1 MIELLKKHKYK
12 IIAAVCALAVLTG
25 AFLAGGSLGD
35 NTPAV
40 VKSSTS
46 DVAVVTE
53 NTTDFQ
59 SITESTSETESPTK
73 ATENNKSKQ
82 STTAP
87 TSSAQAKAE
96 QSAVSNQN
104 SNPIAKSSSSSSST
118 SSKTS
123 SQTSQSSS
131 NTTQDKYKTDPV
143 PEGKPEPVEPQEQ
156 EITDNT
162 LKCTFSISC
171 ATVLDNMNILDKS
184 KKEIIPDDGWIL
196 KPVTVTFNEGESV
209 FDVLKQVCKENKIQ
223 LEFSM
228 TPIYN
233 SAYIEGINNLYEF
246 DCGSLSGWMYEV
258 NDWFPNY
265 GCSRY
270 EVKNGDVIEW
280 QYTCSLGA
288 DIGGNY
294 SVGE

>member
-25 AFLAGGSLGD
+25 AFFVGGSLG
-35 NTPAV
+35 NNAPAV
-40 VKSSTS
+40 VKSSTA
-46 DVAVVTE
+46 DVAVSAE
-53 NTTDFQ
+53 NTTVSQ
-59 SITESTSETESPTK
+59 STNESTAPTENHTK
-73 ATENNKSKQ
+73 ATEKNKSEQKA
-82 STTAP
+82 TAP
-87 TSSAQAKAE
+87 TSTSQTKSE
-96 QSAVSNQN
+96 QSAVSNQT
-104 SNPIAKSSSSSSST
+104 SKSSSSSSST

-123 SQTSQSSS
+123 SKNSQSST
-131 NTTQDKYKTDPV
+131 NTKQDKYKTDPV
-143 PEGKPEPVEPQEQ
+143 PEGKPQPVEPQEQ
-156 EITDNT
+156 EIVDNT

-171 ATVLDNMNILDKS
+171 ATVLDNMDILDKS

-209 FDVLKQVCKENKIQ
+209 FDVLKQVCKDNKVQ
-223 LEFSM
+223 LEFSF

-280 QYTCSLGA
+280 QYTCDLGG
-288 DIGGNY
+288 DIGGYY

>member
-1 MIELLKKHKYK
+1 MIELIKKHKYK

-35 NTPAV
+35 NAPAV
-40 VKSSTS
+40 VKSSTA
-46 DVAVVTE
+46 DVAVKAEKATAL
-53 NTTDFQ
+53 Q
-59 SITESTSETESPTK
+59 SIDETTALTESPTK
-73 ATENNKSKQ
+73 ATGKNKSEQKA
-82 STTAP
+82 TVP
-87 TSSAQAKAE
+87 TSALQAKIE
-96 QSAVSNQN
+96 QSAVSNQT
-104 SNPIAKSSSSSSST
+104 SKSSSSSSST
-118 SSKTS
+118 SSKS
-123 SQTSQSSS
+123 SSKSTQSSAS
-131 NTTQDKYKTDPV
+131 TNKTDPI
-143 PEGKPEPVEPQEQ
+143 PEGKPQPVEPQEQ
-156 EITDNT
+156 EIVDNT
-162 LKCTFSISC
+162 LKCSFSISC
-171 ATVLDNMNILDKS
+171 ATVLDNMDILDKS

-196 KPVTVTFNEGESV
+196 KPVTVNFNEGESV
-209 FDVLKQVCKENKIQ
+209 FDVLKQVCRDNKIQ
-223 LEFSM
+223 LEFSF

>member
-1 MIELLKKHKYK
+1 MIEFFKKHKYK

-35 NTPAV
+35 NAPAV

-46 DVAVVTE
+46 DVAVLAE
-53 NTTDFQ
+53 NTTVSQ
-59 SITESTSETESPTK
+59 STNESIAPTENHTK
-73 ATENNKSKQ
+73 ATEKNKSEQKA
-82 STTAP
+82 TVP
-87 TSSAQAKAE
+87 TSALQAKIE
-96 QSAVSNQN
+96 QSAVSNQT
-104 SNPIAKSSSSSSST
+104 SKSSSSSSST
-118 SSKTS
+118 SSKS
-123 SQTSQSSS
+123 SSKSTQSSAS
-131 NTTQDKYKTDPV
+131 TKQDKYKTDPI
-143 PEGKPEPVEPQEQ
+143 PEGKPQPVEPQEQ
-156 EITDNT
+156 EIVDNT
-162 LKCTFSISC
+162 LKCSFSISC
-171 ATVLDNMNILDKS
+171 ATVLDNMDILDKS

-196 KPVTVTFNEGESV
+196 KPVTVNFNEGESV
-209 FDVLKQVCKENKIQ
+209 FDVLKQVCRDNKIQ
-223 LEFSM
+223 LEFSF

>member
-25 AFLAGGSLGD
+25 AFLAGARIGD
-35 NTPAV
+35 IAPAN
-40 VKSSTS
+40 VKSSTA
-46 DVAVVTE
+46 DVAALTE
-53 NTTDFQ
+53 NTTVSQ
-59 SITESTSETESPTK
+59 STSDGIAPTVSSTK
-73 ATENNKSKQ
+73 ATEKNKSEQK
-82 STTAP
+82 TTVP
-87 TSSAQAKAE
+87 TIVSQAKSE
-96 QSAVSNQN
+96 QPAISNQSSIL
-104 SNPIAKSSSSSSST
+104 SNPSSDV

-123 SQTSQSSS
+123 SKSTQSSTS
-131 NTTQDKYKTDPV
+131 TKQDKYKTDPV
-143 PEGKPEPVEPQEQ
+143 PEGKPQPVEPQDKEV
-156 EITDNT
+156 TDNT
-162 LKCTFSISC
+162 LKCTISISC
-171 ATVLDNMNILDKS
+171 ATVLDNMDMLDKS
-184 KKEIIPDDGWIL
+184 KKEIIPDDGWVL

-209 FDVLKQVCKENKIQ
+209 FDVLKQACKDNKIH
-223 LEFSM
+223 LEFSF

-280 QYTCSLGA
+280 QYTCNLGE
-288 DIGGNY
+288 DVGGSY
-294 SVGE
+294 TLGE

>member
-25 AFLAGGSLGD
+25 AFFAGGSLGD
-35 NTPAV
+35 NAPAV
-40 VKSSTS
+40 VKSSTA
-46 DVAVVTE
+46 DVAVKAEKATAL
-53 NTTDFQ
+53 Q
-59 SITESTSETESPTK
+59 SIDETTAPTESPTK
-73 ATENNKSKQ
+73 ATGKNKPEQK
-82 STTAP
+82 TTDP
-87 TSSAQAKAE
+87 TNTSQTKKE
-96 QSAVSNQN
+96 QPAVSNQTN
-104 SNPIAKSSSSSSST
+104 KSSSQSSKPNTQGGQSST
-118 SSKTS
+118 FKK
-123 SQTSQSSS
+123 
-131 NTTQDKYKTDPV
+131 QDKYKTDPI
-143 PEGKPEPVEPQEQ
+143 PEGKPQPVEPQEQ
-156 EITDNT
+156 EIVDNT

-171 ATVLDNMNILDKS
+171 ATVLDNMDKLHKS
-184 KKEIIPDDGWIL
+184 KKEIIPDDGWTL

-209 FDVLKQVCKENKIQ
+209 FDVLKQVCKDNKIQ
-223 LEFSM
+223 LEFSF

-246 DCGSLSGWMYEV
+246 DCGSLSGWTYKV

-280 QYTCSLGA
+280 HFTCNNGA
-288 DIGGNY
+288 DVGKKY

>member
-12 IIAAVCALAVLTG
+12 IIAALCVFAILTG
-25 AFLAGGSLGD
+25 AFFAGGSLGD
-35 NTPAV
+35 IAPAV
-40 VKSSTS
+40 VKSSTA
-46 DVAVVTE
+46 DVAVSAE
-53 NTTDFQ
+53 NTTVSQ
-59 SITESTSETESPTK
+59 STNESTAPTESPTK
-73 ATENNKSKQ
+73 ATGKNKPEQKA
-82 STTAP
+82 TAP
-87 TSSAQAKAE
+87 TSTSKTKSE
-96 QSAVSNQN
+96 QSDVSNQT
-104 SNPIAKSSSSSSST
+104 SKLSSSSSST

-123 SQTSQSSS
+123 SKSSQSSTS
-131 NTTQDKYKTDPV
+131 TKQDKYKTDPI
-143 PEGKPEPVEPQEQ
+143 PEGKPQPVEPQEQ
-156 EITDNT
+156 EIIDNT

-171 ATVLDNMNILDKS
+171 ATVLDNMDILDKS

-209 FDVLKQVCKENKIQ
+209 FDVLKQVCKDNKVQ
-223 LEFSM
+223 LEFSF

-280 QYTCSLGA
+280 QYTCDLGG
-288 DIGGNY
+288 DIGGYY

>member
-1 MIELLKKHKYK
+1 MIEFLKKHKYK

-25 AFLAGGSLGD
+25 AFLAGGSLGE
-35 NTPAV
+35 NAPAV
-40 VKSSTS
+40 AKSSTS
-46 DVAVVTE
+46 DIAIV
-53 NTTDFQ
+53 
-59 SITESTSETESPTK
+59 TESTTVSQSKKESTSPTENPTK
-73 ATENNKSKQ
+73 ATEKNKSEK

-87 TSSAQAKAE
+87 TSATQVKSE
-96 QSAVSNQN
+96 QSAVSNQT
-104 SNPIAKSSSSSSST
+104 SKSSASSSST
-118 SSKTS
+118 SSKSSSQNSQSTS
-123 SQTSQSSS
+123 SAK
-131 NTTQDKYKTDPV
+131 QDKYKTDPV

-280 QYTCSLGA
+280 QYTCDLGG
-288 DIGGNY
+288 DIGGYY

>member
-35 NTPAV
+35 NVPDA
-40 VKSSTS
+40 VKSPTS
-46 DVAVVTE
+46 DVAVLAE
-53 NTTDFQ
+53 NTTVLQ
-59 SITESTSETESPTK
+59 STNESTSPTASPTK
-73 ATENNKSKQ
+73 VTEKSKSEQ
-82 STTAP
+82 STTVP
-87 TSSAQAKAE
+87 TSTSKTKSE
-96 QSAVSNQN
+96 QLSVSNQT
-104 SNPIAKSSSSSSST
+104 SKSSSYSST
-118 SSKTS
+118 SSKPST
-123 SQTSQSSS
+123 QNSQSSTS
-131 NTTQDKYKTDPV
+131 SKHDKYKTDPI
-143 PEGKPEPVEPQEQ
+143 PEGKPQPVEPQEQ
-156 EITDNT
+156 EIVDNT

-171 ATVLDNMNILDKS
+171 ATVLNNMDKLHKS

-209 FDVLKQVCKENKIQ
+209 FDVLKQVCKDNKIQ
-223 LEFSM
+223 LEFSF

-246 DCGSLSGWMYEV
+246 DCGSISGWTYKV

-270 EVKNGDVIEW
+270 EVKNGDVIELHF
-280 QYTCSLGA
+280 TCNNGA
-288 DIGGNY
+288 DVGKNYAIG
-294 SVGE
+294 E

>member
-25 AFLAGGSLGD
+25 AFFAGGSLGD
-35 NTPAV
+35 NAPAV
-40 VKSSTS
+40 VKSSTA
-46 DVAVVTE
+46 DVAVKAEKATAL
-53 NTTDFQ
+53 Q
-59 SITESTSETESPTK
+59 SIDETTAPTESPTK
-73 ATENNKSKQ
+73 ATGKNKPEQKA
-82 STTAP
+82 TPP
-87 TSSAQAKAE
+87 TNTSQTKKE
-96 QSAVSNQN
+96 QSAVSNQTN
-104 SNPIAKSSSSSSST
+104 KSSSQSSKPNTQGGQSST
-118 SSKTS
+118 FKK
-123 SQTSQSSS
+123 
-131 NTTQDKYKTDPV
+131 QDKYKTDPI
-143 PEGKPEPVEPQEQ
+143 PEGKPQPVEPQEQ
-156 EITDNT
+156 EIVDNT

-171 ATVLDNMNILDKS
+171 ATVLDNMDKLDKS

-209 FDVLKQVCKENKIQ
+209 FDVLKQVCKDNKIQ
-223 LEFSM
+223 LEFSF

-246 DCGSLSGWMYEV
+246 DCGSLSGWTYKV

-280 QYTCSLGA
+280 HFTCNNGA
-288 DIGGNY
+288 DVGKKY

>member
-1 MIELLKKHKYK
+1 MIELIKKHKYK

-35 NTPAV
+35 NAPAV
-40 VKSSTS
+40 VKSSTA
-46 DVAVVTE
+46 DVAVKAEKATAL
-53 NTTDFQ
+53 Q
-59 SITESTSETESPTK
+59 SIDETTALTESPTK
-73 ATENNKSKQ
+73 ATGKNKSEQKA
-82 STTAP
+82 TAP
-87 TSSAQAKAE
+87 TSTSQTKSE
-96 QSAVSNQN
+96 QSAASNQT
-104 SNPIAKSSSSSSST
+104 SKSSST

-123 SQTSQSSS
+123 SKSSQLST
-131 NTTQDKYKTDPV
+131 NTKQDKYKTDPI
-143 PEGKPEPVEPQEQ
+143 PEGKPQPVEPQEQ
-156 EITDNT
+156 EIVDNT
-162 LKCTFSISC
+162 LKCSFSISC
-171 ATVLDNMNILDKS
+171 ATVLDNMDILDKS

-196 KPVTVTFNEGESV
+196 KPVTVNFNEGESV
-209 FDVLKQVCKENKIQ
+209 FDVLKQVCRDNKIQ
-223 LEFSM
+223 LEFSF

-280 QYTCSLGA
+280 QYTCDLGG
-288 DIGGNY
+288 DIGGYY

>member
-35 NTPAV
+35 NAPAV
-40 VKSSTS
+40 VKSSTA
-46 DVAVVTE
+46 DVAVLAE
-53 NTTDFQ
+53 NTTALQ
-59 SITESTSETESPTK
+59 STNESTAQTEKHTK
-73 ATENNKSKQ
+73 ATEKNKSEQKVTATT
-82 STTAP
+82 STSQT
-87 TSSAQAKAE
+87 KKE
-96 QSAVSNQN
+96 QSAVSNQTG
-104 SNPIAKSSSSSSST
+104 KST
-118 SSKTS
+118 SIS
-123 SQTSQSSS
+123 SQSSKPS
-131 NTTQDKYKTDPV
+131 TQSSQISTVKTQDKYKTDPV
-143 PEGKPEPVEPQEQ
+143 PEGKPQPVEPQEQ
-156 EITDNT
+156 EIVDNT
-162 LKCTFSISC
+162 LKCSFSISC
-171 ATVLDNMNILDKS
+171 ATVLDNMDKLDKS
-184 KKEIIPDDGWIL
+184 KNEIIPDDGWIL

-209 FDVLKQVCKENKIQ
+209 FDVLKQVCKDNKIQ
-223 LEFSM
+223 LEFSF

-270 EVKNGDVIEW
+270 EVKNSDVIEW
-280 QYTCSLGA
+280 HYTCNLGE
-288 DIGGNY
+288 DVGGHY

>member
-12 IIAAVCALAVLTG
+12 IIAAVCALAILTG

-35 NTPAV
+35 NVPDA

-46 DVAVVTE
+46 DVAVLAE
-53 NTTDFQ
+53 NTTVLQ
-59 SITESTSETESPTK
+59 STNESTSPTASPTK
-73 ATENNKSKQ
+73 ATEKSKSEQ
-82 STTAP
+82 STTVP
-87 TSSAQAKAE
+87 TSTPKTKSE
-96 QSAVSNQN
+96 QLSVSNQT
-104 SNPIAKSSSSSSST
+104 SKSSSYSST
-118 SSKTS
+118 SSKPST
-123 SQTSQSSS
+123 QNSQSSTS
-131 NTTQDKYKTDPV
+131 SKQDKYKTDPI
-143 PEGKPEPVEPQEQ
+143 PEGKPQPVEPQEQ
-156 EITDNT
+156 EIVDNT

-171 ATVLDNMNILDKS
+171 ATVLNNMDKLHKS

-209 FDVLKQVCKENKIQ
+209 FDVLKQVCKDNKIQ
-223 LEFSM
+223 LEFSF

-246 DCGSLSGWMYEV
+246 DCGSISGWTYKV

-270 EVKNGDVIEW
+270 EVKNGDVIELLF
-280 QYTCSLGA
+280 TCNNGA
-288 DIGGNY
+288 DVGKNY
-294 SVGE
+294 AVGE

>member
-25 AFLAGGSLGD
+25 AFFVGGSLG
-35 NTPAV
+35 NNAPAV
-40 VKSSTS
+40 VKSSTA
-46 DVAVVTE
+46 DVAVSAE
-53 NTTDFQ
+53 NTTVSQ
-59 SITESTSETESPTK
+59 STNESTAPTESPTK
-73 ATENNKSKQ
+73 ATGKNKPEQKA
-82 STTAP
+82 TAP
-87 TSSAQAKAE
+87 TSTSKTKSE
-96 QSAVSNQN
+96 QSAVSNQT
-104 SNPIAKSSSSSSST
+104 SKSSSSSSST

-123 SQTSQSSS
+123 SKTSQSSTS
-131 NTTQDKYKTDPV
+131 TKQDKYKTDPI
-143 PEGKPEPVEPQEQ
+143 PEGKPQPVEPQEQ
-156 EITDNT
+156 EIIDNT

-171 ATVLDNMNILDKS
+171 ATVLDNMDILDKS
-184 KKEIIPDDGWIL
+184 KKDIIPDDGWIL

-209 FDVLKQVCKENKIQ
+209 FDVLKQVCKDNKVQ
-223 LEFSM
+223 LEFSF

-280 QYTCSLGA
+280 QYTCDLGG
-288 DIGGNY
+288 DIGGYY

>member
-25 AFLAGGSLGD
+25 AFLAGGNLGD
-35 NTPAV
+35 TSPAV
-40 VKSSTS
+40 VKSSTA
-46 DVAVVTE
+46 DVAVKAEKATAL
-53 NTTDFQ
+53 Q
-59 SITESTSETESPTK
+59 SIDETTAPTESPTK
-73 ATENNKSKQ
+73 ATGKNKPEQKA
-82 STTAP
+82 TAP
-87 TSSAQAKAE
+87 TNTSQTKKE
-96 QSAVSNQN
+96 QSAVSNQTN
-104 SNPIAKSSSSSSST
+104 KSSSQSSKPNTQGGQSST
-118 SSKTS
+118 FKK
-123 SQTSQSSS
+123 
-131 NTTQDKYKTDPV
+131 QDKYKTDPI
-143 PEGKPEPVEPQEQ
+143 PEGKPQPVEPQEQ
-156 EITDNT
+156 EIVDNT

-171 ATVLDNMNILDKS
+171 ATVLDNMDKLDKS
-184 KKEIIPDDGWIL
+184 KKDIIPDDGWIL

-209 FDVLKQVCKENKIQ
+209 FDVLKQVCKDNKIQ
-223 LEFSM
+223 LEFSF

-246 DCGSLSGWMYEV
+246 DCGSLSGWTYKV

-280 QYTCSLGA
+280 HFTCNNGA
-288 DIGGNY
+288 DVGKNY

>member
-1 MIELLKKHKYK
+1 MIEFLKKHKYK

-25 AFLAGGSLGD
+25 AFLAGESLG
-35 NTPAV
+35 NNAPAV
-40 VKSSTS
+40 AKSSTS
-46 DVAVVTE
+46 DTAIVTE
-53 NTTDFQ
+53 RTTVSQGKND
-59 SITESTSETESPTK
+59 STSPTENSTK
-73 ATENNKSKQ
+73 ATDKGKSKQ

-87 TSSAQAKAE
+87 TSATQVNSE
-96 QSAVSNQN
+96 QSAVSNQT
-104 SNPIAKSSSSSSST
+104 SKSSSSSSSA
-118 SSKTS
+118 SSKSS
-123 SQTSQSSS
+123 SQITQSSS
-131 NTTQDKYKTDPV
+131 TKQDKYKTDPI

-171 ATVLDNMNILDKS
+171 AAVLDNMDKLDKS
-184 KKEIIPDDGWIL
+184 KREIIPDDGWIL
-196 KPVTVTFNEGESV
+196 EPVTVTFNEGESV
-209 FDVLKQVCKENKIQ
+209 FDVLKQVCKDNKIQ
-223 LEFSM
+223 LEFSF

-233 SAYIEGINNLYEF
+233 SSYIEGINNLYEF

-280 QYTCSLGA
+280 QYTCDLGG
-288 DIGGNY
+288 DIGGYY

>member
-25 AFLAGGSLGD
+25 AFFVGGSLG
-35 NTPAV
+35 NNAPAV
-40 VKSSTS
+40 VKSSTA
-46 DVAVVTE
+46 DVAVSAE
-53 NTTDFQ
+53 NTTVSQ
-59 SITESTSETESPTK
+59 STNESTAPTESPTK
-73 ATENNKSKQ
+73 ATGKNKPEQKA
-82 STTAP
+82 TAP
-87 TSSAQAKAE
+87 TSTSKTKSE
-96 QSAVSNQN
+96 QSAVSNQT
-104 SNPIAKSSSSSSST
+104 SKSSSSSSST

-123 SQTSQSSS
+123 SKSSQSSTS
-131 NTTQDKYKTDPV
+131 TKQDKYKTDPI
-143 PEGKPEPVEPQEQ
+143 PEGKPQPVEPQEQ
-156 EITDNT
+156 EIIDNT

-171 ATVLDNMNILDKS
+171 ATVLDNMDILDKS
-184 KKEIIPDDGWIL
+184 KKDIIPDDGWIL

-209 FDVLKQVCKENKIQ
+209 FDVLKQVCKDNKVQ
-223 LEFSM
+223 LEFSF

-258 NDWFPNY
+258 NGWFPNY

-280 QYTCSLGA
+280 QYTCDLGG
-288 DIGGNY
+288 DMGGYY

>member
-25 AFLAGGSLGD
+25 AFFAGGSLGD
-35 NTPAV
+35 NAPAV
-40 VKSSTS
+40 VKSSTA
-46 DVAVVTE
+46 DVAVKAEKATAL
-53 NTTDFQ
+53 Q
-59 SITESTSETESPTK
+59 SIDETTAPTESPTK
-73 ATENNKSKQ
+73 ATGKNKPEQK
-82 STTAP
+82 TTAP
-87 TSSAQAKAE
+87 TNTSQTKKE
-96 QSAVSNQN
+96 QPAVSNQTN
-104 SNPIAKSSSSSSST
+104 KSSSQSSKPNTQGGQSST
-118 SSKTS
+118 FKK
-123 SQTSQSSS
+123 
-131 NTTQDKYKTDPV
+131 QDKYKTDPI
-143 PEGKPEPVEPQEQ
+143 PEGKPQPVEPQEQ
-156 EITDNT
+156 EIVDNT

-171 ATVLDNMNILDKS
+171 ATVLDNMDKLDKS

-209 FDVLKQVCKENKIQ
+209 FDVLKQVCKDNKIQ
-223 LEFSM
+223 LEFSL

-246 DCGSLSGWMYEV
+246 DCGSLSGWTYKV

-280 QYTCSLGA
+280 HFTCNNGA
-288 DIGGNY
+288 DVGKNY

>member
-25 AFLAGGSLGD
+25 AFFAGGSLGD
-35 NTPAV
+35 NAPDV

-46 DVAVVTE
+46 NVAVLAE
-53 NTTDFQ
+53 NTTVSQ
-59 SITESTSETESPTK
+59 STNESTAPTESPTK
-73 ATENNKSKQ
+73 ATGKNKPEQKA
-82 STTAP
+82 TAP
-87 TSSAQAKAE
+87 TSTSKTKSE
-96 QSAVSNQN
+96 QSAVSNQT
-104 SNPIAKSSSSSSST
+104 SKSSSSSSST

-123 SQTSQSSS
+123 SKNSQSST
-131 NTTQDKYKTDPV
+131 NKKQDKYKTDPV
-143 PEGKPEPVEPQEQ
+143 PEGKPQPVEPQEQ
-156 EITDNT
+156 EIVDNT

-171 ATVLDNMNILDKS
+171 ATVLDNMDILDKS

-209 FDVLKQVCKENKIQ
+209 FDVLKQVCKDNKVQ
-223 LEFSM
+223 LEFSF

-280 QYTCSLGA
+280 QYTCDLGG
-288 DIGGNY
+288 DIGGYY

>member
-1 MIELLKKHKYK
+1 MIEFLKKHKYK

-25 AFLAGGSLGD
+25 AFLAGESLG
-35 NTPAV
+35 NNAPAV
-40 VKSSTS
+40 AKSSTS
-46 DVAVVTE
+46 DTAIVTE
-53 NTTDFQ
+53 RTTVSQGKND
-59 SITESTSETESPTK
+59 STSPTENSTK
-73 ATENNKSKQ
+73 ATDKGKSKQ

-87 TSSAQAKAE
+87 TSISQAKSA
-96 QSAVSNQN
+96 QSAVSNQT
-104 SNPIAKSSSSSSST
+104 SKSSSSSSSA
-118 SSKTS
+118 SSKSS
-123 SQTSQSSS
+123 SQITQSSS
-131 NTTQDKYKTDPV
+131 TKQDKYKTDPV
-143 PEGKPEPVEPQEQ
+143 PEGKPQPVEPQEQ

-171 ATVLDNMNILDKS
+171 AAVLDNMDKLDKS
-184 KKEIIPDDGWIL
+184 KREIIPDDGWIL
-196 KPVTVTFNEGESV
+196 EPVTVTFNEGESV
-209 FDVLKQVCKENKIQ
+209 FDVLKQVCKDNKIQ
-223 LEFSM
+223 LEFSF

-233 SAYIEGINNLYEF
+233 SSYIEGINNLYEF

-280 QYTCSLGA
+280 QYTCNLGA

-294 SVGE
+294 AVGE

>member
-1 MIELLKKHKYK
+1 MIEFLKKHKYK

-25 AFLAGGSLGD
+25 AFLAGESLG
-35 NTPAV
+35 NNAPAV
-40 VKSSTS
+40 AKSSTS
-46 DVAVVTE
+46 DTAIVTE
-53 NTTDFQ
+53 RTTVSQGKND
-59 SITESTSETESPTK
+59 STSPTENSTK
-73 ATENNKSKQ
+73 ATDKGKSKQ

-87 TSSAQAKAE
+87 TSISQAKSE
-96 QSAVSNQN
+96 QSAVSNQT
-104 SNPIAKSSSSSSST
+104 SKSSSSSSSA
-118 SSKTS
+118 SSKSS
-123 SQTSQSSS
+123 SQITQSSS
-131 NTTQDKYKTDPV
+131 TKQDKYKTDPV
-143 PEGKPEPVEPQEQ
+143 PEGKPQPVEPQEQ

-171 ATVLDNMNILDKS
+171 AAVLDNMDKLDKS
-184 KKEIIPDDGWIL
+184 KREIIPDDGWIL
-196 KPVTVTFNEGESV
+196 EPVTVTFNEGESV
-209 FDVLKQVCKENKIQ
+209 FDVLKQVCKDNKIQ
-223 LEFSM
+223 LEFSF

-233 SAYIEGINNLYEF
+233 SSYIEGINNLYEF

-280 QYTCSLGA
+280 QYTCNLGA

-294 SVGE
+294 AVGE

>member
-25 AFLAGGSLGD
+25 AFFVGGSLGD
-35 NTPAV
+35 IAPAV

-46 DVAVVTE
+46 DVAVSAE
-53 NTTDFQ
+53 NTTVSQ
-59 SITESTSETESPTK
+59 STNESTAPTESPTK
-73 ATENNKSKQ
+73 ATGKNKPEQKA
-82 STTAP
+82 TAP
-87 TSSAQAKAE
+87 TSTSKTKSE
-96 QSAVSNQN
+96 QSAVSNQT
-104 SNPIAKSSSSSSST
+104 SKSSSSSSST

-123 SQTSQSSS
+123 SESSQSSTS
-131 NTTQDKYKTDPV
+131 TKQDKYKTDPV
-143 PEGKPEPVEPQEQ
+143 PEGKPQPVEPQEQ
-156 EITDNT
+156 EIIDNT

-171 ATVLDNMNILDKS
+171 ATVLDNMDIIDKS
-184 KKEIIPDDGWIL
+184 KKDIIPDDGWIL

-209 FDVLKQVCKENKIQ
+209 FDVLKQVCKDNKVQ
-223 LEFSM
+223 LEFSF

-258 NDWFPNY
+258 NGWFPNY

-280 QYTCSLGA
+280 QYTCDLGG
-288 DIGGNY
+288 DIGGYY

>member
-25 AFLAGGSLGD
+25 AFLAGARIGD
-35 NTPAV
+35 NAPAN
-40 VKSSTS
+40 VKSSTA
-46 DVAVVTE
+46 DVAVLTE
-53 NTTDFQ
+53 NTTVSQ
-59 SITESTSETESPTK
+59 STNESTAPTVISTK
-73 ATENNKSKQ
+73 ATEKNKSEQK
-82 STTAP
+82 TTVP
-87 TSSAQAKAE
+87 TIVSQAKSE
-96 QSAVSNQN
+96 QPAISNQ
-104 SNPIAKSSSSSSST
+104 SSKLSSPSSDV

-123 SQTSQSSS
+123 SKSTQSSTS
-131 NTTQDKYKTDPV
+131 TKQDKYKTDPI
-143 PEGKPEPVEPQEQ
+143 PKGKPQPVEPQDK

-171 ATVLDNMNILDKS
+171 ATVLDNMDMLDKS

-209 FDVLKQVCKENKIQ
+209 FDVLKQACKDNKIH
-223 LEFSM
+223 LEFSF

-280 QYTCSLGA
+280 QYTCNLGE
-288 DIGGNY
+288 DVGGSY
-294 SVGE
+294 TLGE

>member
-25 AFLAGGSLGD
+25 AFFVGGSLGD
-35 NTPAV
+35 NAPAV
-40 VKSSTS
+40 VKSSTA
-46 DVAVVTE
+46 DVAVSAE
-53 NTTDFQ
+53 NTTVSQ
-59 SITESTSETESPTK
+59 STNESTSPTESPTK
-73 ATENNKSKQ
+73 ATGKNKPEQKA
-82 STTAP
+82 TAP
-87 TSSAQAKAE
+87 TSTSKTKSE
-96 QSAVSNQN
+96 QSAVSNQT
-104 SNPIAKSSSSSSST
+104 SKSSSSSST
-118 SSKTS
+118 SSTPS
-123 SQTSQSSS
+123 TQNSQSSTS
-131 NTTQDKYKTDPV
+131 SKQDKYKTDPI
-143 PEGKPEPVEPQEQ
+143 PEGKPHPVEPQEQ
-156 EITDNT
+156 EIVDNT

-171 ATVLDNMNILDKS
+171 ATVLDNMDILDKS

-209 FDVLKQVCKENKIQ
+209 FDVLKQVCKDNKIQ
-223 LEFSM
+223 LEFSF

-233 SAYIEGINNLYEF
+233 SSYIEGINNLYEF

-258 NDWFPNY
+258 NEWFPNY

-280 QYTCSLGA
+280 HYTCNLGE
-288 DIGGNY
+288 DVGGHY

>member
-35 NTPAV
+35 NAPAV
-40 VKSSTS
+40 VKSSTA
-46 DVAVVTE
+46 DVAVKAEKATAL
-53 NTTDFQ
+53 Q
-59 SITESTSETESPTK
+59 SIDETTAPTESPTK
-73 ATENNKSKQ
+73 ATGKNKPEQKA
-82 STTAP
+82 TPP
-87 TSSAQAKAE
+87 TNTSQTKKE
-96 QSAVSNQN
+96 QSAVSNQTN
-104 SNPIAKSSSSSSST
+104 KSSSQSSKPNTQGGQSST
-118 SSKTS
+118 FKK
-123 SQTSQSSS
+123 
-131 NTTQDKYKTDPV
+131 QDKYKTDPI
-143 PEGKPEPVEPQEQ
+143 PEGKPQPVEPQEQ
-156 EITDNT
+156 EIVDNT

-171 ATVLDNMNILDKS
+171 ATVLDNMDKLDKS

-209 FDVLKQVCKENKIQ
+209 FDVLKQVCKDNKIQ
-223 LEFSM
+223 LEFSF

-246 DCGSLSGWMYEV
+246 DCGSLSGWTYKV

-280 QYTCSLGA
+280 HFTCNNGA
-288 DIGGNY
+288 DVGKNY

>member
-12 IIAAVCALAVLTG
+12 IIAALCVFAILTG
-25 AFLAGGSLGD
+25 AFFAGGSLGD
-35 NTPAV
+35 IAPAV

-46 DVAVVTE
+46 DVAVSAE
-53 NTTDFQ
+53 NTTVSQ
-59 SITESTSETESPTK
+59 STNESTAPTENHTK
-73 ATENNKSKQ
+73 ATEKNKSEQKA
-82 STTAP
+82 TAP
-87 TSSAQAKAE
+87 TSTSQTKSE
-96 QSAVSNQN
+96 QSAVSNQT
-104 SNPIAKSSSSSSST
+104 SKSSSSSSST

-123 SQTSQSSS
+123 SKNSQLST
-131 NTTQDKYKTDPV
+131 NTKQDKYKTDPV
-143 PEGKPEPVEPQEQ
+143 PEGKPQPVEPQEQ
-156 EITDNT
+156 EIVDNT

-171 ATVLDNMNILDKS
+171 ATVLDNMDILDKS

-209 FDVLKQVCKENKIQ
+209 FDVLKQVCKDNKVQ
-223 LEFSM
+223 LEFSF

-280 QYTCSLGA
+280 QYTCDLGG
-288 DIGGNY
+288 DIGGYY

>member
-25 AFLAGGSLGD
+25 AFFAGGSLGD
-35 NTPAV
+35 NAPAV
-40 VKSSTS
+40 VKSSTA
-46 DVAVVTE
+46 DVAVKAEKATAL
-53 NTTDFQ
+53 Q
-59 SITESTSETESPTK
+59 SIDETTAPTESPTK
-73 ATENNKSKQ
+73 ATGKNKPEQKA
-82 STTAP
+82 TPP
-87 TSSAQAKAE
+87 TNTSQTKKE
-96 QSAVSNQN
+96 QSAVSNQTN
-104 SNPIAKSSSSSSST
+104 KSSSQSSKPNTQGGQSST
-118 SSKTS
+118 FKK
-123 SQTSQSSS
+123 
-131 NTTQDKYKTDPV
+131 QDKYKTDPI
-143 PEGKPEPVEPQEQ
+143 PEGKPQPVEPQEQ
-156 EITDNT
+156 EIVDNT

-171 ATVLDNMNILDKS
+171 ATVLDNMDKLDKS

-209 FDVLKQVCKENKIQ
+209 FDVLKQVCKDNKIQ
-223 LEFSM
+223 LEFSF

-246 DCGSLSGWMYEV
+246 DCGSLSGWTYKV

-280 QYTCSLGA
+280 HFTCNNGA
-288 DIGGNY
+288 DVGKNY

>member
-35 NTPAV
+35 NAPDA

-46 DVAVVTE
+46 DVAVLAE
-53 NTTDFQ
+53 NTTVLQ
-59 SITESTSETESPTK
+59 STNESTSPTASPTK
-73 ATENNKSKQ
+73 ATEKSKSEQ
-82 STTAP
+82 STTVP
-87 TSSAQAKAE
+87 TSTSKTKSE
-96 QSAVSNQN
+96 QLSVSNQT
-104 SNPIAKSSSSSSST
+104 SKSSSYSST
-118 SSKTS
+118 SSKPST
-123 SQTSQSSS
+123 QNSQSSTS
-131 NTTQDKYKTDPV
+131 SKQDKYKTDPI
-143 PEGKPEPVEPQEQ
+143 PEGKPQPVEPQEQ
-156 EITDNT
+156 EIIDNT

-171 ATVLDNMNILDKS
+171 ATVLDNMDKLHKS

-209 FDVLKQVCKENKIQ
+209 FDVLKQVCKDNKIQ
-223 LEFSM
+223 LEFSF

-246 DCGSLSGWMYEV
+246 DCGSISGWTYKV

-270 EVKNGDVIEW
+270 EVKNGDVIELHF
-280 QYTCSLGA
+280 TCNNGA
-288 DIGGNY
+288 DVGKNYAIG
-294 SVGE
+294 E

>member
-1 MIELLKKHKYK
+1 MIELIKKHKYK

-35 NTPAV
+35 NAPAV
-40 VKSSTS
+40 VKSSTA
-46 DVAVVTE
+46 DVAVLSE
-53 NTTDFQ
+53 NTTVSQ
-59 SITESTSETESPTK
+59 STNESIAPTENHTK
-73 ATENNKSKQ
+73 ATEKNKSEQKA
-82 STTAP
+82 TAP
-87 TSSAQAKAE
+87 TSTSQTKSE
-96 QSAVSNQN
+96 QSAVSNQT
-104 SNPIAKSSSSSSST
+104 SKSSSSSSST
-118 SSKTS
+118 SSKS
-123 SQTSQSSS
+123 SSKSTQSSAS
-131 NTTQDKYKTDPV
+131 TKQDKYKTDPI
-143 PEGKPEPVEPQEQ
+143 PEGKPQPVEPQEQ
-156 EITDNT
+156 EIVDNT
-162 LKCTFSISC
+162 LKCSFSISC
-171 ATVLDNMNILDKS
+171 ATVLDNMDILDKS

-196 KPVTVTFNEGESV
+196 KPVTVNFNEGESV
-209 FDVLKQVCKENKIQ
+209 FDVLKQVCRDNKIQ
-223 LEFSM
+223 LEFSF

-280 QYTCSLGA
+280 QYTCDLGG
-288 DIGGNY
+288 DIGGYY

>member
-1 MIELLKKHKYK
+1 MIEFLKKHKYK

-25 AFLAGGSLGD
+25 AFLAGESLG
-35 NTPAV
+35 NNAHAV
-40 VKSSTS
+40 AKSSTS
-46 DVAVVTE
+46 DTAIVTE
-53 NTTDFQ
+53 RTTVSQ
-59 SITESTSETESPTK
+59 GKNESTSPTENSTK
-73 ATENNKSKQ
+73 ATDKGKSKQ

-87 TSSAQAKAE
+87 TSATQVNSE
-96 QSAVSNQN
+96 QSAVSNQT
-104 SNPIAKSSSSSSST
+104 SKSSSSSSSA
-118 SSKTS
+118 SSKSS
-123 SQTSQSSS
+123 SQITQSSS
-131 NTTQDKYKTDPV
+131 TKQDKYKTDPV
-143 PEGKPEPVEPQEQ
+143 PEGKPQPVEPQEQ

-171 ATVLDNMNILDKS
+171 AAVLDNMDKLDKS
-184 KKEIIPDDGWIL
+184 KREIIPDDGWIL
-196 KPVTVTFNEGESV
+196 EPVTVTFNEGESV
-209 FDVLKQVCKENKIQ
+209 FDVLKQVCKDNKIQ
-223 LEFSM
+223 LEFSF

-233 SAYIEGINNLYEF
+233 SSYIEGINNLYEF

-280 QYTCSLGA
+280 QYTCNLGA

-294 SVGE
+294 AVGE

>member
-35 NTPAV
+35 NAPDA

-46 DVAVVTE
+46 DVAVLAE
-53 NTTDFQ
+53 NTTVSQ
-59 SITESTSETESPTK
+59 STNESTAPTENHTK
-73 ATENNKSKQ
+73 ATEKNKPEQKA
-82 STTAP
+82 TAP
-87 TSSAQAKAE
+87 TSTSQTKSE
-96 QSAVSNQN
+96 QSAVSNQT
-104 SNPIAKSSSSSSST
+104 SKSSSSSSST

-123 SQTSQSSS
+123 SKNSQSST
-131 NTTQDKYKTDPV
+131 NTKQDKYKTDPV
-143 PEGKPEPVEPQEQ
+143 PEGKPQPVEPQEQ
-156 EITDNT
+156 EIVDNT

-171 ATVLDNMNILDKS
+171 ATVLDNMDILDKS

-209 FDVLKQVCKENKIQ
+209 FDVLKQVCKDNKVQ
-223 LEFSM
+223 LEFSF

-280 QYTCSLGA
+280 QYTCDLGG
-288 DIGGNY
+288 DIGGYY